1 MTAEQL
7 TLSWEHRPALG
18 VDDFL
23 ISPCNEQAVAK
34 IDAFPEWSSP
44 ALIIVG
50 AEGCGKTH
58 LLRVFQSM
66 HGGTIIVPD
75 NLMPETISELP
86 ASDAFLIEDAGDWI
100 GIKDHEEALF
110 HLYNRCFANG
120 EKLLIASRV
129 FPNHWDILIPD
140 LASRLKAADVAEI
153 GPPDDTLLMALL
165 AKHFADRQVR
175 VAPGVIEYV
184 TPRIERSFAA
194 VQSFAAAADAKA
206 LKDKRQITIPLARDV
221 LSANE

>member
-23 ISPCNEQAVAK
+23 ISSCNEQAVAK
-34 IDAFPEWSSP
+34 IDAFPNWLSP

-58 LLRVFQSM
+58 LMRVFQSM
-66 HGGTIIVPD
+66 HGGTVIEPD
-75 NLMPETISELP
+75 NLLLGQISELP
-86 ASDAFLIEDAGDWI
+86 DSGAFLIEDVNKWI

-110 HLYNRCFANG
+110 HLYNRCFASG
-120 EKLLIASRV
+120 EKLLIASRT

-153 GPPDDTLLMALL
+153 GLPDDTLLMALL

-184 TPRIERSFAA
+184 TSRIERSFAA

-221 LSANE
+221 LSANG

>member
-1 MTAEQL
+1 LTAEQL

-23 ISPCNEQAVAK
+23 ISPCNERAVAK
-34 IDAFPEWSSP
+34 IDAFPDWSSP
-44 ALIIVG
+44 ALILVG

-66 HGGTIIVPD
+66 HGGTVVAPD
-75 NLMPETISELP
+75 NLVPEHISELP
-86 ASDAFLIEDAGDWI
+86 ESEAFLIEDVAKWI
-100 GIKDHEEALF
+100 GIKAHEEALF
-110 HLYNRCFANG
+110 HLYNRCFASG
-120 EKLLIASRV
+120 EKLLISSRT
-129 FPNHWDILIPD
+129 FPNHWDTLTPD
-140 LASRLKAADVAEI
+140 LASRLKSADVAEI

>member
-34 IDAFPEWSSP
+34 IDAFPDWSSP

-58 LLRVFQSM
+58 LIRVFQSM
-66 HGGTIIVPD
+66 HGGTVVAPD
-75 NLMPETISELP
+75 HLAAEHISELP
-86 ASDAFLIEDAGDWI
+86 DSEAFLIEDVGKWI

-110 HLYNRCFANG
+110 HLYNRCFASD
-120 EKLLIASRV
+120 EKLLIASRT
-129 FPNHWDILIPD
+129 FPNHWDILTPD

-165 AKHFADRQVR
+165 AKHFTDRQVR

>member
-34 IDAFPEWSSP
+34 IDAFPDWSSP

-58 LLRVFQSM
+58 LMQVFQSM
-66 HGGTIIVPD
+66 HGGTVIEPGH
-75 NLMPETISELP
+75 LAPEQISELP
-86 ASDAFLIEDAGDWI
+86 SSDSFLIEDAAQWI

-110 HLYNRCFANG
+110 HLYNRCFSSG
-120 EKLLIASRV
+120 EKLLIASRS
-129 FPNHWDILIPD
+129 FPNHWDTVIPD

-153 GPPDDTLLMALL
+153 GPPDDSLLMALL

-184 TPRIERSFAA
+184 TPRIERTFSAI
-194 VQSFAAAADAKA
+194 QSFAAATDAKA
-206 LKDKRQITIPLARDV
+206 LKDKRQITIPLARQV